1 MPAPAADR
9 VRAFIAITLA
19 PAQIAQLQERQR
31 QLRSRLSGHGIRW
44 VRPDQLHLT
53 LQFLGNVDRER
64 LVDLSAALHQACA
77 GAAPFPLAF
86 EGVGCF
92 PDTGRP
98 RVIWAGLSGDLDSLQ
113 RIQARVQQGTQS
125 FGDHQEERAFRP
137 HLTIARVQAGGPEAR
152 EARRQVESVRAS
164 TLEPWTVR
172 QIHLMESRLTS
183 AGPRYTALTSIAI
196 GD

>member
-1 MPAPAADR
+1 MPAPAADS

-19 PAQIAQLQERQR
+19 PAQMAHLQELQR
-31 QLRSRLSGHGIRW
+31 ELRSRLTGHGIRW

-53 LQFLGNVDRER
+53 LRFLGNVDRER
-64 LVDLSAALHQACA
+64 LADLSVALHQACA

-92 PDTGRP
+92 PDTGQP
-98 RVIWAGLSGDLDSLQ
+98 RVIWAGLRGELDSLQ
-113 RIQARVQQGTQS
+113 RIQARVRQGTQS

-137 HLTIARVQAGGPEAR
+137 HLTIGRVEKGGR
-152 EARRQVESVRAS
+152 ESREVRRQIESVRAS

-172 QIHLMESRLTS
+172 QIHLIQSQLTS